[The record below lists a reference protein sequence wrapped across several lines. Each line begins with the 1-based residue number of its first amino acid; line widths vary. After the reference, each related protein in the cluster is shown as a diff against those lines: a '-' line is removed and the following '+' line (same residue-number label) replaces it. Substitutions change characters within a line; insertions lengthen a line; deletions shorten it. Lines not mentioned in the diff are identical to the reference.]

1 MSEIT
6 PLICGGIRIEG
17 QDVFILLFVVVVVD
31 WFVFLK
37 NLGLFPASRGLWG

>member
-6 PLICGGIRIEG
+6 PLIRGGIRIEG
-17 QDVFILLFVVVVVD
+17 QDVLILLFVVVVD

>member
-17 QDVFILLFVVVVVD
+17 QDVFTLLFVVVVD